1 MSGLTVRE
9 IGEFGLISALQ
20 KALPASTTSGSALR
34 LGIGDDA
41 AVWTPEVGESV
52 VITTDS
58 LIEGIHFR
66 LDWTDWRSL
75 GHKLLAVNISDLAA
89 MGAAP
94 KLAVLSLGLKGSE
107 PVTGLI
113 EMYEG
118 MGALA
123 ARYGVMIAGGD
134 IVASPDRLGIHVTA
148 CGTTRSGRYLAR
160 TGAHEGDLI
169 GVSGTLGASAAGY
182 HLLQAMDSP
191 TSATTADLLISAHLR
206 PEPRVALGERLLALG
221 ATSAMDLSDGLFG
234 DLPKIL
240 KASGFDATVDRTAI
254 PVAAAV
260 RALFPE
266 LWFDLATLG
275 GEDYELLF
283 TAPLGRWNAIQ
294 EGATSV
300 GSTVTQIGRIEGRN
314 PAGTLRLRETDGTL
328 AVVTTGAFDHFR

>member
-1 MSGLTVRE
+1 MSEMTVRE
-9 IGEFGLISALQ
+9 IGEFGLISALRN
-20 KALPASTTSGSALR
+20 ALPASTISGSALQ

-52 VITTDS
+52 VITTVS
-58 LIEGIHFR
+58 LIEEIHFR

-75 GHKLLAVNISDLAA
+75 GHKLLAVNVSDLAA

-107 PVTGLI
+107 PVSGLI

-123 ARYGVMIAGGD
+123 ARVGVMIAGGD

-148 CGTTRSGRYLAR
+148 CGATRNGRYLAR
-160 TGAHEGDLI
+160 AGAHEGDLI
-169 GVSGTLGASAAGY
+169 AVSGTLGASAAGY
-182 HLLQAMDSP
+182 HLLRDADSRR
-191 TSATTADLLISAHLR
+191 SATTAELLIAAHLR

-240 KASGFDATVDRTAI
+240 KASGFEAIIDRDAI

-260 RALFPE
+260 RALFPGT
-266 LWFDLATLG
+266 WFDLATRG

-283 TAPLGRWNAIQ
+283 TAPPERWAVIQ
-294 EGATSV
+294 EGAANV
-300 GSTVTQIGRIEGRN
+300 GSTVTAIGRVGSRN
-314 PAGTLRLRETDGTL
+314 PVGNLRLRSSDGT
-328 AVVTTGAFDHFR
+328 VTEVATGAFDHFR